1 MKKKIFN
8 VLAMIVV
15 LQGGMTATPAFA
27 ASVSPVKQLGEVT
40 SYDIQALKS
49 IEEHMKD
56 EDGKGEKIEANGEI
70 KGDFLVYIPKEIP
83 IYSSYDLNTPIIH
96 QVSQQVVKATKKKE
110 NWYYIETDSIKG
122 WVQNKENVLEERE
135 VYSLPKDTKKLQIT
149 EVTSVYSAPFHA
161 FKENDVLQPQS
172 VEAIT
177 QAGEWFQI
185 QTSNGIKW
193 IHSSSAKFEGT
204 KASLIQSTVNHK
216 GDASIQY
223 APSNLNMSH
232 IYGVKFTEWIVPKG
246 NPDIRPGYAMDP
258 RYITIHETAN
268 ERNGADAKNHAEYLM
283 NQAIGSTNRSASWHF
298 TVDDKEIYQ
307 HLPLNE
313 NGWHAGDGTNGT
325 GNRQSIGIEIAV
337 NRDGNYEKA
346 VENARKLTAYLMHEL
361 NIPLDNVKKHQH
373 WSRKNCPAKIIAR
386 GTWPAFLNGARSYYN
401 QNKPAVILPKDEV
414 QQIKKDDISGKWYE
428 KEIRE
433 LAKKGIM
440 AGDGKG
446 SYWPERLVTRAE
458 FAALITR
465 SLQLPEGKSN
475 FKDLSL
481 AHPSLVDGINRA
493 AAAGIIHGRGN
504 GIFVPNDTIT
514 REEVVIMVDR
524 ALQSKGIVGALK
536 EAPFIDQDTAYDKKA
551 LQRVYGLGIVK
562 GNDQN
567 QFLPKGTASRAE
579 AAAFLN
585 RMLRVMD
592 KKLEENTKHNIT
604 AKSYVELD
612 LTLASNIT
620 GKEIDNFIAKYHP
633 DSPLVGH
640 GQDFIEAQNNYGVNA
655 LYLAA
660 HAILESGYGKSEI
673 AYRKHNLFGLR
684 AYDWDPFGNAKYLQ
698 SYGES
703 IAYNANYV
711 RARYLEKTGMYYNG
725 PTLTGMNVKYATDKG
740 WAPKIANIMER
751 IKPFKVEDYMYAK
764 RLSKNPNT
772 LNIDA
777 LPATIPYKSFPA
789 GTKATVKSSAQYYQ
803 IPFPFNGK
811 IRSENITPEQ
821 NKVGRLS
828 TGAIVNIYREDPNGW
843 IEFSFDTS
851 NQKYWTEKHNL
862 NLSYK

>member
-1 MKKKIFN
+1 MIKKKILN
-8 VLAMIVV
+8 VLAMTVV

-27 ASVSPVKQLGEVT
+27 ASASSVKQLDEAI
-40 SYDIQALKS
+40 SYDIQVLKS

-56 EDGKGEKIEANGEI
+56 EDGKGEKIGENGEI
-70 KGDFLVYIPKEIP
+70 QGDFLVYIPKEMP

-110 NWYYIETDSIKG
+110 NWYYIETDSVKG

-135 VYSLPKDTKKLQIT
+135 VYSLPKDTKKIQIK

-204 KASLIQSTVNHK
+204 KASLIQSTVNYK
-216 GDASIQY
+216 EDASLQY
-223 APSNLNMSH
+223 APSSLNVGN

-246 NPDIRPGYAMDP
+246 NPQIRPGYAMDP

-268 ERNGADAKNHAEYLM
+268 ERRGADAKNHAKYLM
-283 NQAIGSTNRSASWHF
+283 NQATGSTSRGASWHF

-337 NRDGNYEKA
+337 NQDGNYEKA
-346 VENARKLTAYLMHEL
+346 VENARKLTAYLMQEL

-373 WSRKNCPAKIIAR
+373 WSGKNCPAKIIAR
-386 GTWPAFLNGARSYYN
+386 GTWPAFLNGAKSYYEK
-401 QNKPAVILPKDEV
+401 NKPAVISNKEEV
-414 QQIKKDDISGKWYE
+414 HRKDDISGKWYE
-428 KEIRE
+428 HEIRE

-504 GIFVPNDTIT
+504 GIFAPNDTIT

-524 ALQSKGIVGALK
+524 ALQSKGITGALK
-536 EAPFIDQDTAYDKKA
+536 EAPFIDQDAAYDKKA

-592 KKLEENTKHNIT
+592 KKPGENAKHNIT

-640 GQDFIEAQNNYGVNA
+640 GQDFIEAQNNHGVNA

-725 PTLTGMNVKYATDKG
+725 PTLMGMNVKYATDKG

-772 LNIDA
+772 LNVDA
-777 LPATIPYKSFPA
+777 LPSAIPYKLYPA

-828 TGAIVNIYREDPNGW
+828 TGSIVNIYREDPNGW

>member
-1 MKKKIFN
+1 M
-8 VLAMIVV
+8 
-15 LQGGMTATPAFA
+15 
-27 ASVSPVKQLGEVT
+27 
-40 SYDIQALKS
+40 
-49 IEEHMKD
+49 
-56 EDGKGEKIEANGEI
+56 
-70 KGDFLVYIPKEIP
+70 
-83 IYSSYDLNTPIIH
+83 
-96 QVSQQVVKATKKKE
+96 
-110 NWYYIETDSIKG
+110 
-122 WVQNKENVLEERE
+122 
-135 VYSLPKDTKKLQIT
+135 
-149 EVTSVYSAPFHA
+149 
-161 FKENDVLQPQS
+161 
-172 VEAIT
+172 
-177 QAGEWFQI
+177 
-185 QTSNGIKW
+185 
-193 IHSSSAKFEGT
+193 
-204 KASLIQSTVNHK
+204 
-216 GDASIQY
+216 
-223 APSNLNMSH
+223 
-232 IYGVKFTEWIVPKG
+232 
-246 NPDIRPGYAMDP
+246 
-258 RYITIHETAN
+258 
-268 ERNGADAKNHAEYLM
+268 
-283 NQAIGSTNRSASWHF
+283 
-298 TVDDKEIYQ
+298 
-307 HLPLNE
+307 
-313 NGWHAGDGTNGT
+313 
-325 GNRQSIGIEIAV
+325 
-337 NRDGNYEKA
+337 
-346 VENARKLTAYLMHEL
+346 
-361 NIPLDNVKKHQH
+361 
-373 WSRKNCPAKIIAR
+373 IAR
-386 GTWPAFLNGARSYYN
+386 GTWPAFLNGAKSYYEK
-401 QNKPAVILPKDEV
+401 NKPAVISNKEEV
-414 QQIKKDDISGKWYE
+414 HRKDDISGKWYE
-428 KEIRE
+428 HEIRE

-504 GIFVPNDTIT
+504 GIFAPNDTIT

-524 ALQSKGIVGALK
+524 ALQSKGITGALK
-536 EAPFIDQDTAYDKKA
+536 EAPFIDQDAAYDKKA

-592 KKLEENTKHNIT
+592 KKPGENAKHNIT

-620 GKEIDNFIAKYHP
+620 GKEIDNFIARYHP

-640 GQDFIEAQNNYGVNA
+640 GQDFIEAQNNHGVNA

-725 PTLTGMNVKYATDKG
+725 PTLTGMNVKYATDKE

-751 IKPFKVEDYMYAK
+751 IKPFKAEDYMYAK
-764 RLSKNPNT
+764 RLSKNPSI
-772 LNIDA
+772 LNVDA
-777 LPATIPYKSFPA
+777 LPSAIPYKLYPA
-789 GTKATVKSSAQYYQ
+789 GTKATVKSSAHYYQ

-828 TGAIVNIYREDPNGW
+828 TGSIVNIYREDPNGW